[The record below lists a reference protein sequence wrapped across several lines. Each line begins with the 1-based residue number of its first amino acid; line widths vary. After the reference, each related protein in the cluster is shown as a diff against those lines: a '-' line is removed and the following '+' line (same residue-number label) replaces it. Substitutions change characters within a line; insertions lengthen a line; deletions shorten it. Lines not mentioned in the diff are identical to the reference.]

1 MLQQRTLR
9 LAPASRGTASSP
21 AREQPVGGQST
32 GKHTRTA
39 KGTAAA
45 ARCVRRR
52 SARTRRSP
60 GGHNARNGAEP
71 GHDELRRRS
80 GRMGMEPSCQ
90 RKAATRMGLGT
101 AKHEFRG
108 SAGCL
113 RRLSR
118 AVVAGGTSAASVTR
132 LGRWIRAAE
141 TCVPAVL
148 ERSPAPSV
156 SRCTAPVRRR
166 DRAGAHGTSSRS
178 PGAHTSQ
185 APASRKRQEEKDA
198 SSHMTRSLDRPDQV
212 LGGVGP

>member
-80 GRMGMEPSCQ
+80 GRIGMAPSCQ

-132 LGRWIRAAE
+132 LGRWIRAGRHAH
-141 TCVPAVL
+141 
-148 ERSPAPSV
+148 RPS
-156 SRCTAPVRRR
+156 SSARRR
-166 DRAGAHGTSSRS
+166 RPSAGAQHPYVDATELALTGHH
-178 PGAHTSQ
+178 PGPQVHI
-185 APASRKRQEEKDA
+185 PAKRQPPGSARKKKMRRRA
-198 SSHMTRSLDRPDQV
+198 
-212 LGGVGP
+212 